1 MRRESLPQKSQRKHS
16 FTAAMSTPVN
26 LSSVSCEA
34 CGASNPADY
43 RFCADCGN
51 ALHAEQQT
59 PARAREPAP
68 NAAAAHLTPA
78 ERPTSGMSNRAQ
90 LRLTLLAS
98 AGALLLVG
106 VASGMLAGVQWAVAP
121 FALAIFL
128 VVTSFGRMSHRS
140 LTLFKDDL
148 REILDGAPAAA
159 ERSVQ
164 TGGTAAQPAPASP
177 ALQERPPASVD
188 APISEAAPQPTAQS
202 ATQPAHQPAPQT
214 PAAGRSD
221 IACGAC
227 GELNPPTYRFCAE
240 CGGRLQGV
248 ASTPVQDAVSAE
260 ADAAPVTAPTV
271 PPVAAPQEA
280 SYTPAPIAALRER
293 QLGIAAMAFGLLAA
307 ALSLYMFPKGP
318 PNTLAWWGYGLSVA
332 LTLAAVP
339 AFEGGWS
346 AFLARFRRGYQ
357 VSFEPRALLPWAAL
371 GGILA
376 LALIIR
382 VHNLDELPPGLWFD
396 EADLIEEAM
405 RIADNPGS
413 TPVFVAFQNLPSLMS
428 ALTAIQFELNGV
440 SISSARIV
448 AAMFGVAGCA
458 AIFLLVRH
466 MLGTAMGLVAAFL
479 TAVMRWDIIWSRVAL
494 HGITLPFFAA
504 LSAWLTYRAIR
515 GKRTIDYALAGS
527 ALGLG
532 AWFYSPFRM
541 FPIVI
546 GFVLLHA
553 LVFSE
558 AEKRRKLLANI
569 GVLIL
574 FALIVAAPVVQVA
587 LVFPEEFFRRTGVV
601 FAANFV
607 AEDELLAV
615 LWENLKRHLLMFHFE
630 GDPNGRHNIPGAPM
644 LDVISGALML
654 AGLVIAAFH
663 WRRAAFIALPVWL
676 LVMVMPGVLTIP
688 WEAPQSLRSITV
700 IPAVIALITIA
711 IDFVWKLGGSS
722 HLRLVRVASAA
733 AICAA
738 LIAIAYTN
746 LNTYFNVQ
754 ANHPEVYAAFSTDET
769 LITDDMS
776 EQASRGY
783 IPMVSRQFRHSL
795 VAKLI
800 GQPFPRQTIAA
811 PLNIPID
818 AQLVWLGAAIYLEP
832 RETGFYDTLKAY
844 YPSAEFREVRPP
856 AGGDA
861 MYYSAY
867 ISREELEAA
876 QGLVAR
882 VTTEDGTVTEYVKT
896 DTESVWQW
904 EATGQDAPFDVEWT
918 GTLHVTHA
926 GEYALALESSSP
938 ASVMLDGVVILSQD
952 APRVNIEPAVGLHR
966 LEVQARVT
974 DADGALRMLWR
985 QPPRPLEAG
994 DEPPQADDSVML
1006 LEPITARNLYHGEV
1020 RPIGLA
1026 GRFFKGMRDAEDIG
1040 DAAPDAM
1047 RVTPNVGSAF
1057 WYDSVVGGEHLAVWD
1072 GNLNAPES
1080 GTYRFRFGEAHGEM
1094 RVVIDGETVIDTR
1107 ANREAEVE
1115 LLAGRHRIRLEYMTG
1130 AGSPWFEVLWAP
1142 PGQAESRIRPE
1153 YLSPAPEYM
1162 FRVIG
1167 EE

>member
-1 MRRESLPQKSQRKHS
+1 MVCGSVLRAHDAPSTS
-16 FTAAMSTPVN
+16 AADIEEPDSPPDSAPSMTSPSIMS
-26 LSSVSCEA
+26 
-34 CGASNPADY
+34 
-43 RFCADCGN
+43 R
-51 ALHAEQQT
+51 
-59 PARAREPAP
+59 
-68 NAAAAHLTPA
+68 
-78 ERPTSGMSNRAQ
+78 RAQ

-98 AGALLLVG
+98 AGALSLVA
-106 VASGMLAGVQWAVAP
+106 VACGLLAGVQWAIAP

-128 VVTSFGRMSHRS
+128 VVTSFGSMSRKS
-140 LTLFKDDL
+140 LALFRDDL
-148 REILDGAPAAA
+148 QEVLGGAPAEARA
-159 ERSVQ
+159 VQ
-164 TGGTAAQPAPASP
+164 TGGTAAQPASVSP
-177 ALQERPPASVD
+177 ALQELPPASAD
-188 APISEAAPQPTAQS
+188 APTSEAAPPMAS
-202 ATQPAHQPAPQT
+202 ERRDA
-214 PAAGRSD
+214 RRLD

-227 GELNPPTYRFCAE
+227 GEVNPPTYRFCAE
-240 CGGRLQGV
+240 CGRSLQGAV
-248 ASTPVQDAVSAE
+248 STPVQDAVSAA
-260 ADAAPVTAPTV
+260 ADDAPVAVSVAIPAAPVALPAAAP
-271 PPVAAPQEA
+271 AMPQEA
-280 SYTPAPIAALRER
+280 SYAPTPIAALVER
-293 QLGIAAMAFGLLAA
+293 RIGVAAMAFGLLAA

-318 PNTLAWWGYGLSVA
+318 PNTLAWWGYGLSVM

-346 AFLARFRRGYQ
+346 AFLARFRRGYTA
-357 VSFEPRALLPWAAL
+357 SFEPRALLPWAAL

-376 LALIIR
+376 FALVIR
-382 VHNLDELPPGLWFD
+382 VYNLDGLPPGLWFD

-428 ALTAIQFELNGV
+428 VLTAIQFELNGV
-440 SISSARIV
+440 SISSARII
-448 AAMFGVAGCA
+448 AAMFGTAGCA
-458 AIFLLVRH
+458 VMFLLARH
-466 MLGTAMGLVAAFL
+466 MMGTAMGLAAAFL
-479 TAVMRWDIIWSRVAL
+479 TAVTRWDIIWSRVAL

-515 GKRTIDYALAGS
+515 GKRAIDYALAGT

-553 LVFSE
+553 LLFSE
-558 AEKRRKLLANI
+558 AKRRRKLLANI

-587 LVFPEEFFRRTGVV
+587 LVFPDEFFRRTGVV

-607 AEDELLAV
+607 AEGELLAV

-711 IDFVWKLGGSS
+711 LDFVWKLGGSS
-722 HLRLVRVASAA
+722 PLRLVRVATAT
-733 AICAA
+733 AISVV

-832 RETGFYDTLKAY
+832 RETGFYDTLRAY

-856 AGGDA
+856 TGGDA

-904 EATGQDAPFDVEWT
+904 EAPGQDAPFDVEWT
-918 GTLHVTHA
+918 GTLHITHA
-926 GEYALALESSSP
+926 GEYMLALEGSSP
-938 ASVMLDGVVILSQD
+938 ASVMLDDVVILSQD
-952 APRVNIEPAVGLHR
+952 TPRVKIEPAVGLHR

-974 DADGALRMLWR
+974 DADGALRLLWR
-985 QPPRPLEAG
+985 QPPRLLDD
-994 DEPPQADDSVML
+994 DEPPQVDDSEMP
-1006 LEPITARNLYHGEV
+1006 LEPISAGNLYHGDV
-1020 RPIGLA
+1020 RPVGLT
-1026 GRFFKGMRDAEDIG
+1026 GRFFKEMRDAEDIEE
-1040 DAAPDAM
+1040 ATPDAM

-1057 WYDSVVGGEHLAVWD
+1057 WYDSVVEGEHLAVWD
-1072 GNLNAPES
+1072 GNLNTPES
-1080 GTYRFRFGEAHGEM
+1080 GKYRFRFGEAHGEM

-1107 ANREAEVE
+1107 AAKEAEVE
-1115 LLAGRHRIRLEYMTG
+1115 LLAGRHSVRLEYLTS
-1130 AGSPWFEVLWAP
+1130 AGSPWFEVLWVQ

-1162 FRVIG
+1162 FRVIDG
-1167 EE
+1167 E